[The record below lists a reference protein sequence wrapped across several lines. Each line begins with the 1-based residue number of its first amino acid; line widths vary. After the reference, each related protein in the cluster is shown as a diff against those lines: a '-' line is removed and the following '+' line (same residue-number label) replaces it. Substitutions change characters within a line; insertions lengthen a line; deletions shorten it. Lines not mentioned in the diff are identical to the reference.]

1 MLQADVF
8 AVLFM
13 NKLKNLTN
21 VVIGK
26 LSKLVHK
33 QNCSTT
39 FFNLYIITSLFYK
52 LINTVLLKQKKFP
65 VLDIPGFFFTHTEN
79 EACYIQYASI
89 VSIVLYL
96 ILKT

>member
-1 MLQADVF
+1 
-8 AVLFM
+8 M

-39 FFNLYIITSLFYK
+39 FFNLYILTYLMPVTSVTSVVYLNEK
-52 LINTVLLKQKKFP
+52 KIN
-65 VLDIPGFFFTHTEN
+65 
-79 EACYIQYASI
+79 
-89 VSIVLYL
+89 YL
-96 ILKT
+96 TTG

>member
-1 MLQADVF
+1 MLQTDVF

-39 FFNLYIITSLFYK
+39 FFNLYILTYLMPVTSVTSVVYLNEK
-52 LINTVLLKQKKFP
+52 KIN
-65 VLDIPGFFFTHTEN
+65 
-79 EACYIQYASI
+79 
-89 VSIVLYL
+89 YL
-96 ILKT
+96 TTG